1 MMKISIVTP
10 SFNQGDFLEQTIQ
23 SVLGQNY
30 PDLEY
35 IIMDGGSTDNSVDII
50 RKYEDQLTY
59 WQSEKDNGQADAIN
73 QGFARATGDVLAW
86 LNSDDMYLPG
96 TLEKI
101 KNIIAEKGTDSLQIV
116 IWKLSSHEHDQAQR
130 GIWQ

>member
-1 MMKISIVTP
+1 MKISIVTP
-10 SFNQGDFLEQTIQ
+10 SFNQGHFLEQTIL
-23 SVLGQNY
+23 SVLGQEY

-50 RKYEDQLTY
+50 RKYEDRLSF
-59 WQSEKDNGQADAIN
+59 WQSKEDKGQADAIN

-101 KNIIAEKGTDSLQIV
+101 RKIFSEEGTDVLRIV
-116 IWKLSSHEHDQAQR
+116 FGNCDRKSRS
-130 GIWQ
+130 G